1 MYQLLVH
8 FWKEKLRSPF
18 WQKNIFINILLG
30 FIGIYLALNILML
43 GFFADKIVA
52 EVFPNQDVLAA
63 FNRLLFYYFGFD
75 IVIRFFLQQL
85 PVMSI
90 QPYLALPVKKSIL
103 LHFPLVRSIFN
114 FLNLFAL
121 LLILPFFFKVV
132 LSTQSPL
139 YSVSWIVSVI
149 SFIAFNNFLNFT
161 AKKYFVKKPLLVIL
175 WIVALSIFIY
185 LDIAKI
191 ISISSLFGNALGLLN
206 QTALFVLLPVAL
218 AVVSYYIVYELL
230 RRNAYI
236 EGVEKQNNTKS
247 TSFQFL
253 SNYGLIGTLIGSEL
267 KLIFR
272 NKRPKSIFYLS
283 IFFLLYGFIFYN
295 DQYLNSPYMLTFVGI
310 FLTSNLAMFFYQ
322 FAFSWESSFYDMF
335 LVHRIS
341 TFNFVLAKYYLF
353 AILCV
358 SSYLLT
364 LPYAFIS
371 SKIAFINSAMLFY
384 NVGITSIILFFAG
397 TFSTSSIDLG
407 RGQFMNYQGTGAHHF
422 LMMIPLFAIPM
433 VIILLFDI
441 AGAKEFGFYGIAII
455 GAVAIL
461 LHKQLVG
468 FISNR
473 LVKRKFIMSSGF
485 RK

>member
-1 MYQLLVH
+1 
-8 FWKEKLRSPF
+8 
-18 WQKNIFINILLG
+18 
-30 FIGIYLALNILML
+30 ML

-90 QPYLALPVKKSIL
+90 QPYLALPVKKSTL
-103 LHFPLVRSIFN
+103 LHFPLVRSVFN

-132 LSTQSPL
+132 LSTQTPL

-191 ISISSLFGNALGLLN
+191 ISVSSLFSNALGLLS
-206 QTALFVLLPVAL
+206 QTALFALLPVVL
-218 AVVSYYIVYELL
+218 AVVSYYVAYELL

-236 EGVEKQNNTKS
+236 EGVEKQNNAKS

-253 SNYGLIGTLIGSEL
+253 SGYGLIGTLIGSEL

-272 NKRPKSIFYLS
+272 NKRPKSSVFLS
-283 IFFLLYGFIFYN
+283 IFFLLYGIIFYN
-295 DQYLNSPYMLTFVGI
+295 DLYLNNPYMLAFVGI
-310 FLTSNLAMFFYQ
+310 FLTSNLAMFYYQ
-322 FAFSWESSFYDMF
+322 FAFSWESSFYDTF

-353 AILCV
+353 AIMCV
-358 SSYLLT
+358 LSYLVT
-364 LPYAFIS
+364 LPYAFID
-371 SKIAFINSAMLFY
+371 SKIAFINAAMLFY

-397 TFSTSSIDLG
+397 SFSTSSIDLG
-407 RGQFMNYQGTGAHHF
+407 RSQFMNYQGTGAHHF
-422 LMMIPLFAIPM
+422 LMMIPLFGIPM
-433 VIILLFDI
+433 IIILLFDF
-441 AGAKEFGFYGIAII
+441 AGMKELGFYG
-455 GAVAIL
+455 VAIL
-461 LHKQLVG
+461 GVVAIMLHKQLVG
-468 FISNR
+468 FISKR
-473 LVKRKFIMSSGF
+473 LVKRKYIMSSGF

>member
-1 MYQLLVH
+1 MYQLLIH

-18 WQKNIFINILLG
+18 WQKSIFINILLG

-90 QPYLALPVKKSIL
+90 QPYLALPVKKSTL
-103 LHFPLVRSIFN
+103 LHFPLVRSVFN
-114 FLNLFAL
+114 FLNLCAL

-132 LSTQSPL
+132 LSTQTPL

-175 WIVALSIFIY
+175 WIFALSIFIY

-191 ISISSLFGNALGLLN
+191 ISVSSLFSNALGLLS
-206 QTALFVLLPVAL
+206 QTALFALLPVVL
-218 AVVSYYIVYELL
+218 AVVSYYVAYELL

-236 EGVEKQNNTKS
+236 EGVEKQNNAKS

-272 NKRPKSIFYLS
+272 NKRPKSLLYLS
-283 IFFLLYGFIFYN
+283 LFFLCYGFIFYHEPYI
-295 DQYLNSPYMLTFVGI
+295 DSPYMLSFVGL
-310 FLTSNLAMFFYQ
+310 FLTSNLAMFYYQ

-341 TFNFVLAKYYLF
+341 PFNFVLAKYYLF
-353 AILCV
+353 AIMCV
-358 SSYLLT
+358 LSYLVT
-364 LPYAFIS
+364 LPYAFID
-371 SKIAFINSAMLFY
+371 SKIAFINTAMLFY

-397 TFSTSSIDLG
+397 SFSTSSIDLG
-407 RGQFMNYQGTGAHHF
+407 RAQFMNYQGTSAHHF
-422 LMMIPLFAIPM
+422 FMMIPLLGIPAL
-433 VIILLFDI
+433 ILVPFYY
-441 AGAKEFGFYGIAII
+441 AGMLNVGFFVIAIL
-455 GAVAIL
+455 GAIAIL
-461 LHKQLVG
+461 LHRQLVG

-473 LVKRKFIMSSGF
+473 LVKRKYIMSSGF